1 MHFCSKC
8 NNMYYLRLA
17 GDNEDQLI
25 YYCRNCGHEDT
36 TITSANVC
44 VSKTTLKRNEQ
55 KYAQTLNEY
64 TKLDP
69 TLPRVTNIVCP
80 NADCPSNVGSAPK
93 EVIYIRYDDANIKYV
108 YLCAACDKIWR
119 TEDQK

>member
-8 NNMYYLRLA
+8 QNMYYIRLS
-17 GDNEDQLI
+17 GDNGDELI
-25 YYCRNCGHEDT
+25 YYCRNCGHEDN
-36 TITSANVC
+36 TITSKNVC

-55 KYAQTLNEY
+55 KYTQILNEF

-80 NADCPSNVGSAPK
+80 NANCPSNTGNASR
-93 EVIYIRYDDANIKYV
+93 EVIYIRYDDTNIKYV
-108 YLCAACDKIWR
+108 YLCSVCDKIWK
-119 TEDQK
+119 TDEQK